1 MLVGPLISI
10 SLVQSDSSIGPH
22 VGHLYTILLADVLK
36 RWQILQGDEKA
47 WLLTGTDEHGMKIQ
61 NAAAKAKTDTKLFCD
76 ENHVQF
82 KHLAEVAEVSYD
94 KFIRTTD
101 DDHHN
106 AVQHFWNELDQR
118 GLIYKSK
125 HEGWYSVSDETFF
138 PQSAVHLI
146 RDPRS
151 GRKLMASMETGREVE
166 WTSEENYHFRL
177 TEFKDRLLDY
187 YKTNPDFIIPKFR
200 IAEIEELVNN
210 NFKDLSISRPS
221 HRLQWGIP
229 VPNDPSQTIYVWVD
243 ALINYLTAAGYPF
256 TPGAKSR
263 GWPPNVQVIGKDII
277 RFHCIYWP
285 ALLMAL
291 DLPIPQ
297 KFLTHAHWTINDAKM
312 SKSDGNAV
320 NPFFAIERFDLDT
333 IRYYM
338 IHDGG
343 INDDAAYDNSHIAE
357 KYKKG
362 LQGGLGNL
370 CSRIIRGK
378 RWSVLGSVCSAERNA
393 SLNLKPLEELAKKDS
408 NDDHLHFRDHLIAL
422 PDAVAQHMAQPNPR
436 LALHTIMEAVY
447 TSNRY
452 MQARSPWLLTRVVS
466 TTNFQKRRSIPPNPE
481 AVEHIIYLLSEALR
495 LTGIMLQP
503 FIPTHA
509 ARLLDLMG
517 VRRDRR
523 GWDYARFAADYE
535 YGTPLDGLEPGKGVV
550 GTVFPPLAAED

>member
-1 MLVGPLISI
+1 MLVGSAVPA
-10 SLVQSDSSIGPH
+10 SLAQSDISTGPH

-61 NAAAKAKTDTKLFCD
+61 NAAAKANTDTKLFCD
-76 ENHVQF
+76 QNHVQF
-82 KHLAEVAEVSYD
+82 KHLAEAAEVSYD

-101 DDHHN
+101 LDHRN
-106 AVQHFWNELDQR
+106 AVQHFWNELKQR

-151 GRKLMASMETGREVE
+151 GRKLIASMETGREVE

-177 TEFKDRLLDY
+177 TEFKDRLLEY
-187 YKTNPDFIIPKFR
+187 YKANPNFIIPKFR
-200 IAEIEELVNN
+200 TAEIEELVNN

-256 TPGAKSR
+256 TPGAKSQ

-277 RFHCIYWP
+277 RFHCVYWP

-291 DLPIPQ
+291 DLPLPQ
-297 KFLTHAHWTINDAKM
+297 KYLSHAHWTINDAKM

-343 INDDAAYDNSHIAE
+343 INDDAAYDNSYIAE

-370 CSRIIRGK
+370 TSRIIRGK
-378 RWSVLGSVCSAERNA
+378 KWSVVDSIRNAERTA
-393 SLNLKPLEELAKKDS
+393 SLDPNFLEKLTTTTAGAADGDG
-408 NDDHLHFRDHLIAL
+408 NDDHLRFRDHLLAL
-422 PDAVAQHMAQPNPR
+422 PDAVAQHMATPNPR
-436 LALHTIMEAVY
+436 LALHAIMDAVY

-452 MQARSPWLLTRVVS
+452 MQATSPWLLVAEK
-466 TTNFQKRRSIPPNPE
+466 NE
-481 AVEHIIYLLSEALR
+481 AASVQHIIYLLAESLR

-509 ARLLDLMG
+509 GRLLDLLG

-523 GWDYARFAADYE
+523 GWEFAAFAKDYE
-535 YGTPLDGLEPGKGVV
+535 YGVPLDGLKPGKGVV
-550 GTVFPPLAAED
+550 GTLFPPLAAED